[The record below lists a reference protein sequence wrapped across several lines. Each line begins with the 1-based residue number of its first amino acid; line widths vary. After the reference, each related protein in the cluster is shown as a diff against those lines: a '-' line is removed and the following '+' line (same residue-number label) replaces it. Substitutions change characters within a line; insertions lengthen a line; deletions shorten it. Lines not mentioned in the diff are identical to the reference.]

1 MIHIEGPTIILRPII
16 ADELHRLQ
24 NIYVGTPLYFEA
36 LGINDIGLADVEAQF
51 QAAQSIP
58 GRVLLGVEVP
68 AVDLLIG
75 AIDLQTDYPAPG
87 VATIR
92 LLLIWGGFQRQ
103 GYGQECVA
111 LIVDW
116 LNERGGTDELRVI
129 AAENAEGLRF
139 WQQHGFM
146 PSGER
151 ATAPFRRAE
160 ARWLVQG

>member
-1 MIHIEGPTIILRPII
+1 MIYLEGPTIILRPIV
-16 ADELHRLQ
+16 AGELRRLH

-36 LGINDIGLADVEAQF
+36 IGINDISLADVEAQF
-51 QAAQSIP
+51 QAAQATP

-75 AIDLQTDYPAPG
+75 VIDLQTDYPQPG
-87 VATIR
+87 VAAIH

-139 WQQHGFM
+139 WQQHGFT
-146 PSGER
+146 PSGDL